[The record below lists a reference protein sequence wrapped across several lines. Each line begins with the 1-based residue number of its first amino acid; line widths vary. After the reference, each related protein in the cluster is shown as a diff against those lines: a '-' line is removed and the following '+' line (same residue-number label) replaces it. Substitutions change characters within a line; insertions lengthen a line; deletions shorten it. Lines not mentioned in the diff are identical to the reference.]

1 MGFRLDESLL
11 ADSFGHMLASVVER
25 AHDSRIF
32 SPIKQIINRQFWKFN
47 LEQDPLDFKLSILS
61 WFNFLNFFFFFVR
74 LSTLLGS

>member
-61 WFNFLNFFFFFVR
+61 WFNFKIFFFFFVR
-74 LSTLLGS
+74 QSLHF

>member
-1 MGFRLDESLL
+1 MGFRLDESQL
-11 ADSFGHMLASVVER
+11 ADSFGHMLAGVVER

-61 WFNFLNFFFFFVR
+61 WFNF
-74 LSTLLGS
+74 

>member
-47 LEQDPLDFKLSILS
+47 LEQDPLDFKLCPFCHGSI
-61 WFNFLNFFFFFVR
+61 FKFFFFFFFVR
-74 LSTLLGS
+74 QSVHF